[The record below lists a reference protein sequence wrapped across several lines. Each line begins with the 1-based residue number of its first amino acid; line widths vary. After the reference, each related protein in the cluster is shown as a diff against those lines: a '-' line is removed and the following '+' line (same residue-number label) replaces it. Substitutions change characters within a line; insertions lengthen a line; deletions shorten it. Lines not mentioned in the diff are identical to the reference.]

1 MRCDFLQLKTL
12 FFSLRNA
19 SPPIFFF
26 CEIIINT
33 RGTTIYTAGFEKDL
47 TIPMTLSCIAD
58 YTEEK
63 TSTSRLYIDIDI
75 EINMDTFDMIEFE
88 ELSPIDASQDEC
100 DWSPPPPQA
109 YRQRKCALDTIDTAG
124 VFLQQQ
130 QVSNHIKNYKA
141 AMGRE
146 IVKEEPG
153 QWMCGHDTLRECAAK
168 VAEFLRQ
175 PIVSE

>member
-1 MRCDFLQLKTL
+1 
-12 FFSLRNA
+12 
-19 SPPIFFF
+19 
-26 CEIIINT
+26 
-33 RGTTIYTAGFEKDL
+33 
-47 TIPMTLSCIAD
+47 MTLSFIAD

-63 TSTSRLYIDIDI
+63 ASKSGLHIDIDI

-88 ELSPIDASQDEC
+88 ELSPIDSSQDDCE
-100 DWSPPPPQA
+100 WSPPPPQA
-109 YRQRKCALDTIDTAG
+109 YRHRKCALVPIDAAG
-124 VFLQQQ
+124 VYLQQQ

-141 AMGRE
+141 AVGRE

-175 PIVSE
+175 PIVSK